1 MVHNHIG
8 CITNLDYAL
17 LVSVAHNIVKMI
29 PKVSKTAYRS
39 D

>member
-17 LVSVAHNIVKMI
+17 LVSVAHNIVAQDDSEGI
-29 PKVSKTAYRS
+29 
-39 D
+39 